1 MTDGDKMFNYVLAEV
16 AELIPYALNARTHS
30 EDQVK
35 QIASSIRLFGFTNPV
50 LIDEDFNLIAGHGR
64 VAAANLLKMTKVPAI
79 VVTGLDETKRRA
91 LIIADNRHAETS
103 GWDYEMLGQELA
115 FLRDQV
121 DIEAMG
127 YSHEDLAKLLGEAT
141 VSDAD
146 LTGEAVAD
154 KWQLLTEYPD
164 ENALAEAYDAA
175 QREGL
180 TCKIIM

>member
-1 MTDGDKMFNYVLAEV
+1 MTDGDKMFNYILAEV

-30 EDQVK
+30 EEQIK

-50 LIDEDFNLIAGHGR
+50 LIDEENNLIAGHGR
-64 VAAANLLKMTKVPAI
+64 IAAASLMKMEKVPAL
-79 VVTGLDETKRRA
+79 VVTGLDEAKRRA

-103 GWDYEMLGQELA
+103 GWDYEILAQELA
-115 FLRDQV
+115 TLRDQV

-127 YSHEDLAKLLGEAT
+127 YSHDDLARLLGEAS
-141 VSDAD
+141 SDA
-146 LTGEAVAD
+146 EISEESAQD

-175 QREGL
+175 QKAGL

>member
-1 MTDGDKMFNYVLAEV
+1 MD
-16 AELIPYALNARTHS
+16 
-30 EDQVK
+30 
-35 QIASSIRLFGFTNPV
+35 
-50 LIDEDFNLIAGHGR
+50 
-64 VAAANLLKMTKVPAI
+64 KVPAI
-79 VVTGLDETKRRA
+79 VVTGLDEAKRRA

-115 FLRDQV
+115 ALRDQV

-127 YSHEDLAKLLGEAT
+127 YSHEDLARLLGEAT
-141 VSDAD
+141 AGDAD
-146 LTGEAVAD
+146 LSDATVAD

-164 ENALAEAYDAA
+164 ENALAEAFDAA